1 MPETFRYRRKVEFR
15 DTDAAGIVHFSVYFN
30 YMENAEHALLR
41 AAGTSVCAADDSG
54 AISWPRVSAQCDFAG
69 ALKFED
75 EIEIEV
81 RVARLG
87 NKSVTFSFQFLCDS
101 RRVARG
107 EVTAVCCRV
116 PEPGKLES
124 IPIPNAI
131 REQLQP
137 YAEVQ

>member
-1 MPETFRYRRKVEFR
+1 MPEAFRYRRKVEFR

-41 AAGTSVCAADDSG
+41 AAGTSVYAADESG
-54 AISWPRVSAQCDFAG
+54 AISWPRVSARCDFAG

-81 RVARLG
+81 RVVKLG
-87 NKSVTFSFQFLCDS
+87 NKSITFSFQFLRDS

-107 EVTAVCCRV
+107 EVTAVCCHV
-116 PEPGKLES
+116 HEPGKLES
-124 IPIPNAI
+124 IPIPDAI

-137 YAEVQ
+137 YAEDQ